1 MGTGRPDSWGLEIM
15 RERAL
20 LIGADLTIENA
31 DPHGTVVTVRLP
43 APRNPDRR
51 GAVPDDERVKV

>member
-20 LIGADLTIENA
+20 LIGADLTIEDA
-31 DPHGTVVTVRLP
+31 VPHGTVVTVRLP
-43 APRNPDRR
+43 VPRNTDRR
-51 GAVPDDERVKV
+51 GAVPDDERVKA